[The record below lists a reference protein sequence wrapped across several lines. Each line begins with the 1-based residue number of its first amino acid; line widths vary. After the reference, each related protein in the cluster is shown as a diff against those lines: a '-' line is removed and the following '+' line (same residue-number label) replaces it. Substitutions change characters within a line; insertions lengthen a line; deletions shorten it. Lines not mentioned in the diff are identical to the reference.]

1 MGRRVARDAAVLENR
16 AMQPEPG
23 LDGER
28 EQQDEVLLLRGIGE
42 GRALQAVARVP
53 RHGFVDPAE
62 VRQAYAD
69 EPLPIG
75 LGQTISQPYTVAYQT
90 EWLDVAPGDRVLEVG
105 TGSGYQA
112 AVLVEMGLDVYSVE
126 RHAPLQAQAL
136 RILGELG
143 YRLSLKLGDGSLGW
157 PERSPFDAIL
167 VTAGAE
173 VVPPELLRQL
183 REPADGRRGGRLVI
197 PVGGTDG
204 QVMMR
209 YTRTGREDFEEERG
223 DLFRFVP
230 LVAEEVRL

>member
-16 AMQPEPG
+16 AMQAEPG
-23 LDGER
+23 FDGER
-28 EQQDEVLLLRGIGE
+28 EQLVEVLRLKGIE
-42 GRALQAVARVP
+42 DERVLQAVARVP
-53 RHGFVDPAE
+53 RHRFVDPAE

-167 VTAGAE
+167 VSAGAE

-230 LVAEEVRL
+230 LVAE